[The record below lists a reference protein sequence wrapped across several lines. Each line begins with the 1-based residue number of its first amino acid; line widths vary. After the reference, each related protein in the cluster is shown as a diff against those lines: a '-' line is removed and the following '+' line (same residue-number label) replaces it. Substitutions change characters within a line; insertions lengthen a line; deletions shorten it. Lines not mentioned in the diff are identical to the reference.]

1 LGRSAKGKKNV
12 CGAGRNPSELFNV
25 NFNANLSLFLKL
37 SNCASVGEKTL
48 TLSSSVKIR
57 NVFEIHKRVPRC
69 LCYVTY
75 EYKCFFIYISAVF
88 GTRVDKSV
96 EITNKMQ
103 PCNRIYYSKI
113 Y

>member
-1 LGRSAKGKKNV
+1 MYV
-12 CGAGRNPSELFNV
+12 CGTGRNPSEPFNV
-25 NFNANLSLFLKL
+25 NYNANLNLFLKL
-37 SNCASVGEKTL
+37 SNCASVGEITL
-48 TLSSSVKIR
+48 TMCSSVKIR
-57 NVFEIHKRVPRC
+57 NVSEIHKRVPCC
-69 LCYVTY
+69 LCYVIN
-75 EYKCFFIYISAVF
+75 EGFFIHISSVF